1 MTDLLILLAILLLTL
16 IELIPTSCRTHCGQ
30 NSLFQRVAGSAL
42 ARLAGRPPTLS
53 SLLLFSGR
61 VPRKVGKIQRMWPPK
76 ANPMFRKR
84 FLVEVLG
91 LAKKFHIFVGFNSD
105 KELRVSLE
113 EAEVGDVLDKATFCP
128 RKRNCIEVNVHHEF
142 DLI

>member
-1 MTDLLILLAILLLTL
+1 M
-16 IELIPTSCRTHCGQ
+16 
-30 NSLFQRVAGSAL
+30 
-42 ARLAGRPPTLS
+42 
-53 SLLLFSGR
+53 
-61 VPRKVGKIQRMWPPK
+61 
-76 ANPMFRKR
+76 
-84 FLVEVLG
+84 EVLG

-128 RKRNCIEVNVHHEF
+128 RKRNCIEKNHEF